1 MSTTAGLRDQGL
13 PSTPKTRYK
22 GAQDIPAAAGES
34 RGKEAT

>member
-13 PSTPKTRYK
+13 PSPPKTRYK
-22 GAQDIPAAAGES
+22 EVQAIPAAAGAR